1 VAEKENATVRRRI
14 GLAPIAPPS
23 NRPFARA
30 DQSGDSEQLA
40 AYLDLDLFIG
50 ITGWVCDERRG
61 QALQQAIPSLPLE
74 RLLLETDAPYLLPRD
89 LRPAPRDRRN
99 EPRHLPHIAQRIAE
113 LKQVPVADVAR
124 SATANTE
131 ALFALPTAA
140 TAATAG

>member
-1 VAEKENATVRRRI
+1 MLALLGRHRAALVGGVAHCFT
-14 GLAPIAPPS
+14 
-23 NRPFARA
+23 
-30 DQSGDSEQLA
+30 GDSEQLA